1 MPSSLF
7 TTIVANKP
15 PRYIVEQIGYIGR
28 ALGHYNNKSKPAY
41 IMQSVLILVAPALFA
56 ATIYMTLGRLMRTAH
71 SEKHSIIPA
80 RWLTKIFVIGDV
92 ISFFIQGG
100 GGGIMASGGPSKIKT
115 GQDIILGGLFF
126 QVGIFGL
133 FILSAVIIHVR
144 MKKYPTSKSCDPDL
158 MWEKMLI
165 VLYTVSG
172 LIMVRNIVRIVEY
185 LGGREGPLL
194 RVEWPIYVFDGL
206 LMAAAMAVF
215 FIGYPSMMRS
225 NGGDTEMNAGATS
238 ARTID
243 APAGFKG

>member
-1 MPSSLF
+1 LLTLPRF
-7 TTIVANKP
+7 T
-15 PRYIVEQIGYIGR
+15 VEQIGYVGR

-56 ATIYMTLGRLMRTAH
+56 ATIYMTLGRLMRTTH

-92 ISFFIQGG
+92 LSFFIQGG
-100 GGGIMASGGPSKIKT
+100 GGGIMASGSPSEIKT

-126 QVGIFGL
+126 QVAIFGF
-133 FILSAVIIHVR
+133 FILSAVILHVR
-144 MKKYPTSKSCDPDL
+144 MRKYPTPKSRDSNLP
-158 MWEKMLI
+158 WEKMLI

-172 LIMVRNIVRIVEY
+172 LIMVRNILRIVEY

-206 LMAAAMAVF
+206 LMAATMAVF
-215 FIGYPSMMRS
+215 FIGYPSMMRP
-225 NGGDTEMNAGATS
+225 NGCDTEMDAGAT
-238 ARTID
+238 AAQTID
-243 APAGFKG
+243 APEGFKG